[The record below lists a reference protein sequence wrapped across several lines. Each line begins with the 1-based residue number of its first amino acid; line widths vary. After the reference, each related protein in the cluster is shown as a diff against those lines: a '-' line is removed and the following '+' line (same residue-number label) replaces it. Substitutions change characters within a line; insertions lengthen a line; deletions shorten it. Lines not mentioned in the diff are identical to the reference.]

1 VRESNVF
8 LRPRPAAKFLL
19 PGHNS
24 CATKRSILA
33 RLIIV
38 LAFALALP
46 LLVFGQR
53 RGTVTGVVKAA
64 PSGVIVVATN
74 QVTSKVTKTG
84 VTVDGRYSLKVWP
97 GAYRLSAELPYIAKF
112 DKTKNYGEHALIRDD
127 SLENV
132 IVTDGKET
140 TIDFAVEKRTETSL
154 VNIPGRQPL
163 GAAGQNSVAS
173 EPQTQNDRRP
183 VRDRWRIGFPEYDRY
198 GDKGAR
204 GRDIP
209 FQRGRWYDPYNQS
222 WIKGDYPIIGNKTF
236 MVFSAVSSTTVELSR
251 TPKPSQVSSVR
262 TGSAEFFGKPE
273 QLTVNQIFQVTFEL
287 FHGDST
293 FKPRDW
299 AIKISPT
306 FSLPNY
312 LNAREN
318 GVVNIDVRR
327 GTNRT
332 DTQFSLEEAFAEVKL
347 TDVNANFDFISA
359 RVGIQPFVAD
369 FRGFIFSDN
378 NLGARVFGAFD
389 NNRYQFNFAYFA
401 QLEKDTNS
409 GLNRFDR
416 RQQNV
421 YIANLFRQD
430 FIKKGYTIQASALY
444 NDDRASRK
452 FDRNGF
458 LVRPALIGDARPH
471 SIKVGYVG
479 INGDGHLGRLNLTNS
494 YYYAFGRDN
503 RNPIAGRGVHVS
515 SQMAA
520 VEASVDK
527 DYFRFRG
534 SFFWAQGDKNPTDG
548 KANGFDAIFDDPNFV
563 GGQFSFW
570 NRNGIRLTQTG
581 VGLVQP
587 NSILPSLRSSKI
599 EGQANFVNPGIFI
612 YNAGVD
618 VEITQRLKAIFNA
631 NYLRFHR
638 TESLEYILFQPHI
651 RHEIGR
657 DYSVG
662 VAYRPLLI
670 NNVTLT
676 FGAATLKPGRG
687 FRDIY
692 TNANSDC
699 PANLR
704 EFCTADNTVINP
716 SKPLFGLFAQ
726 VKFVF

>member
-1 VRESNVF
+1 MPKLSIIRTMTALVF
-8 LRPRPAAKFLL
+8 L
-19 PGHNS
+19 
-24 CATKRSILA
+24 LA
-33 RLIIV
+33 IPS
-38 LAFALALP
+38 ALAQTR
-46 LLVFGQR
+46 GIIG
-53 RGTVTGVVKAA
+53 GTVAPATAGVVVEAL
-64 PSGVIVVATN
+64 N
-74 QVTSKVTKTG
+74 QVTSKSTRAKTA
-84 VTVDGRYSLKVWP
+84 TDGHYEIRVP
-97 GAYRLSAELPYIAKF
+97 AGAYRVSVLAPYVAKF
-112 DKTKNYGEHALIRDD
+112 DKAKNYGEHALIRADA
-127 SLENV
+127 LENV
-132 IVTDGKET
+132 IVTAGKAT
-140 TIDFAVEKRTETSL
+140 TIDFAVEKSEPAAFTGKDER
-154 VNIPGRQPL
+154 RPL
-163 GAAGQNSVAS
+163 GAAGKSSVPSSA
-173 EPQTQNDRRP
+173 QTQPDRRE

-209 FQRGRWYDPYNQS
+209 FKKGRWFDPYDQS
-222 WIKGDYPIIGNKTF
+222 KIKGDYPIIGDKTF
-236 MVFSAVSSTTVELSR
+236 LILSAVSSTATELSR
-251 TPKPSQVSSVR
+251 APKPSDVSSAR
-262 TGSAEFFGKPE
+262 PGSAEFFGQPE
-273 QLTVNQIFQVTFEL
+273 ALSVNQTLQFSLEL

-312 LNAREN
+312 LNARET

-347 TDVNANFDFISA
+347 KDVNENYDFVSVRA
-359 RVGIQPFVAD
+359 GIQPFVSD

-378 NLGARVFGAFD
+378 NLGARMFGGFD
-389 NNRYQFNFAYFA
+389 NNRYQYNLAYFA

-421 YIANLFRQD
+421 FVANIFRQD
-430 FIKKGYTIQASALY
+430 FIRKGYTIQASGLY
-444 NDDRASRK
+444 NDDRRSRK

-458 LVRPALIGDARPH
+458 LVRPALIGDVRPH
-471 SIKVGYVG
+471 AIKVGYVG

-494 YYYAFGRDN
+494 YYYAFGRDDQ
-503 RNPIAGRGVHVS
+503 NPIAGRPVHVS
-515 SQMAA
+515 SNMAA
-520 VEASVDK
+520 VEGSIDR
-527 DYFRFRG
+527 DYLRFRG
-534 SFFWAQGDKNPTDG
+534 SFFWAQGDKDPTDG
-548 KANGFDAIFDDPNFV
+548 QANGFDAIFDDPNFV

-612 YNAGVD
+612 YNAGIDAEV
-618 VEITQRLKAIFNA
+618 TQRLKAVFNV

-638 TESLEYILFQPHI
+638 TESLEYILFQPNI
-651 RHEIGR
+651 RHEIGW
-657 DYSVG
+657 DFSLG
-662 VAYRPLLI
+662 VAYRPFLI
-670 NNVTLT
+670 NNFTLT
-676 FGAATLKPGRG
+676 FGAATLKTGRG

-692 TNANSDC
+692 TNAGSDC

-704 EFCTADNTVINP
+704 DFCTPDHTIINP
-716 SKPLFGLFAQ
+716 SKPLFNLFAQ
-726 VKFVF
+726 AKFIF

>member
-1 VRESNVF
+1 MAGRQPSARF
-8 LRPRPAAKFLL
+8 
-19 PGHNS
+19 
-24 CATKRSILA
+24 SIVAVLM
-33 RLIIV
+33 LISSGS
-38 LAFALALP
+38 LFA
-46 LLVFGQR
+46 QR
-53 RGTVTGVVKAA
+53 RGDISGVVTPPAA
-64 PSGVIVVATN
+64 NLVVIATN
-74 QVTSKVTKTG
+74 QVTSKVTTT
-84 VTVDGRYSLKVWP
+84 TVSRDGRYLLRVHP
-97 GAYRLSAELPYIAKF
+97 GAYRLSVARPYRAKF
-112 DKTKNYGEHALIRDD
+112 DNAKNYGEHALIRED

-132 IVTDGKET
+132 IVSEGKET
-140 TIDFAVEKRTETSL
+140 KIDFAVEKMEAKPI
-154 VNIPGRQPL
+154 VNIPERKPL
-163 GAAGQNSVAS
+163 GAAGKPSVAS
-173 EPQTQNDRRP
+173 APQTQSDRRE

-209 FQRGRWYDPYNQS
+209 FRKGRWFDPYNQS
-222 WIKGDYPIIGNKTF
+222 WLKGDYPIFGNKVF
-236 MVFSAVSSTTVELSR
+236 MILSAVSSTTTELSR
-251 TPKPSQVSSVR
+251 TPKPSDVSSAR
-262 TGSAEFFGKPE
+262 PGSAEFFGKPE
-273 QLTVNQIFQVTFEL
+273 ALAVNQIFQFTFEL

-293 FKPRDW
+293 YKPRDW

-312 LNAREN
+312 LNARET

-332 DTQFSLEEAFAEVKL
+332 DTQFSLEEAFVEKKFE
-347 TDVNANFDFISA
+347 DVDANFDFISA
-359 RVGIQPFVAD
+359 RIGIQPFVSD

-378 NLGARVFGAFD
+378 NLGARVFGSFD
-389 NNRYQFNFAYFA
+389 NNRYQYNAAYFA

-421 YIANLFRQD
+421 YVANIFRQD
-430 FIKKGYTIQASALY
+430 FIRKGYTIQASGLY
-444 NDDRASRK
+444 NDDRRSRK

-458 LVRPALIGDARPH
+458 LVRPALIGDVRPH
-471 SIKVGYVG
+471 AIKVGYLGV
-479 INGDGHLGRLNLTNS
+479 NGDGHIGRLNLTNS
-494 YYYAFGRDN
+494 YYYAFGRDDQ
-503 RNPIAGRGVHVS
+503 NPIAGRPVHVS
-515 SQMAA
+515 SNMAA
-520 VEASVDK
+520 VEASIDH
-527 DYFRFRG
+527 DYLRFRG
-534 SFFWAQGDKNPTDG
+534 SFFFAQGDKNPTDG
-548 KANGFDAIFDDPNFV
+548 KATGFDAILDDPNFV

-599 EGQANFVNPGIFI
+599 EGQANFVNPGIVI
-612 YNAGVD
+612 YNGGVD
-618 VEITQRLKAIFNA
+618 VEVTQRLKAVFNV

-651 RHEIGR
+651 RHEIGW
-657 DYSVG
+657 DYSLG

-692 TNANSDC
+692 TSASTDC

-716 SKPLFGLFAQ
+716 SKPLFNLFAQ

>member
-1 VRESNVF
+1 MSRA
-8 LRPRPAAKFLL
+8 LAIRAA
-19 PGHNS
+19 
-24 CATKRSILA
+24 I
-33 RLIIV
+33 
-38 LAFALALP
+38 ALAL
-46 LLVFGQR
+46 LVIVTPAAAQK
-53 RGTVTGVVKAA
+53 RGTINGTIQPSAPGVA
-64 PSGVIVVATN
+64 IVATN
-74 QVTSKVTKTG
+74 QVTSHTTRTTVATG
-84 VTVDGRYSLKVWP
+84 GSYSLKLRP
-97 GAYRLSAELPYIAKF
+97 GAYRLSVELPYVAKF

-132 IVTDGKET
+132 IVSEGQET
-140 TIDFAVEKRTETSL
+140 KVDFAVEKRADL
-154 VNIPGRQPL
+154 PPVNLPERQPS
-163 GAAGQNSVAS
+163 GAAGQASVAS
-173 EPQTQNDRRP
+173 EPATQTDRRS

-198 GDKGAR
+198 GDKAAR

-209 FQRGRWYDPYNQS
+209 FRKGHWYDPYNQS
-222 WIKGDYPIIGNKTF
+222 WLKGDYPIIGNKTF
-236 MVFSAVSSTTVELSR
+236 LIISAVSSTTVDLSR
-251 TPKPSQVSSVR
+251 TPKPSDVSSAR
-262 TGSAEFFGKPE
+262 PGSAEFFGQPE
-273 QLTVNQIFQVTFEL
+273 QLAVNQIFQATFEL

-293 FKPRDW
+293 FRPRDW

-347 TDVNANFDFISA
+347 KDVNENFDFVSA
-359 RVGIQPFVAD
+359 RVGIQPFVSD

-389 NNRYQFNFAYFA
+389 NNRYQYNFAYFA

-409 GLNRFDR
+409 GLNRFDLR
-416 RQQNV
+416 HQNV
-421 YIANLFRQD
+421 YIANMFRQD
-430 FIKKGYTIQASALY
+430 FVKKSYTIQASALY
-444 NDDRASRK
+444 NDDRASHK

-458 LVRPALIGDARPH
+458 LVRPALIGDVRPH
-471 SIKVGYVG
+471 SIKVGYLG
-479 INGDGHLGRLNLTNS
+479 INGDGHLGRLNLTHS
-494 YYYAFGRDN
+494 YYYAFGRDD
-503 RNPIAGRGVHVS
+503 RNPIAGRAVHVS

-527 DYFRFRG
+527 DYFRFRS

-548 KANGFDAIFDDPNFV
+548 HANGFDAIFDDPNFV

-618 VEITQRLKAIFNA
+618 VEVTQRLKAIFNV

-638 TESLEYILFQPHI
+638 TESLEYILFQPGI
-651 RHEIGR
+651 RHEIGW

-692 TNANSDC
+692 TNATSDC
-699 PANLR
+699 PANLS

-716 SKPLFGLFAQ
+716 SKPLFSLFGQ
-726 VKFVF
+726 VKVVF